1 MKNNG
6 MALLAGIVFGL
17 GLSLSQMTNPN
28 KVLGFL
34 DVTGNWDPSL
44 AFVMIGALL
53 VTFFGFKTILKR
65 EEPINESSFHLTNKQ
80 QLDKSLLLGSAIFG
94 IGWGLSGYCPGPA
107 VAALGLF
114 SGEALVM
121 VVSIYVGFWAN
132 KVFMNKISSPS
143 EK

>member
-1 MKNNG
+1 MKNNM

-34 DVTGNWDPSL
+34 DVTGNWDASL
-44 AFVMIGALL
+44 AFVMIGALV

-65 EEPINESSFHLTNKQ
+65 PAPINDPSFHLANKQ

-121 VVSIYVGFWAN
+121 VISIYAGFWAN
-132 KVFMNKISSPS
+132 KVFMAKLS
-143 EK
+143 K

>member
-1 MKNNG
+1 MKNNM

-34 DVTGNWDPSL
+34 DVTGNWDASL

-65 EEPINESSFHLTNKQ
+65 EAPINEPNFHLANKQ

-121 VVSIYVGFWAN
+121 VISIYAGFWAN
-132 KVFMNKISSPS
+132 KVFMDKFS
-143 EK
+143 K